1 MDGWM
6 MDGWMDGWMDGRTEG
21 WMDGWMMD
29 GWMDGWM
36 DGRTDGRRDGW
47 MDGWMD
53 GVKNTGSTARD
64 HLANERT
71 FLAWLRTGL
80 SLVGAGFG
88 IIKLLPDVSS
98 NFVMGFALI
107 TVGVFVLLYSA
118 ARYFDV
124 MQSLEQGEFSVDIGG
139 IVLVVVA
146 AGLLEFL
153 VICIVLDHLWNHQ
166 GLRPGVG

>member
-1 MDGWM
+1 MHVLSIG
-6 MDGWMDGWMDGRTEG
+6 
-21 WMDGWMMD
+21 
-29 GWMDGWM
+29 
-36 DGRTDGRRDGW
+36 
-47 MDGWMD
+47 
-53 GVKNTGSTARD
+53 
-64 HLANERT
+64 T

-88 IIKLLPDVSS
+88 IIKFLPGVSS

-124 MQSLEQGEFSVDIGG
+124 MHCLEQGEFSVDTGG

-153 VICIVLDHLWNHQ
+153 VICIVLDHLWNHE
-166 GLRPGVG
+166 